1 MDKEVR
7 EQIKHQRIE
16 NEISGMAGQQTEYGG
31 DFFNYFTDLIKI
43 KNVPQHI
50 QNMLWGIANPVHT
63 ITNFDE
69 KDIRMMMRDFD
80 TIITV
85 WEMSIP
91 EYECTYEL
99 YSHFRQLEI
108 LFYSMIKRSSE
119 RGFERR
125 MQATQIQQK
134 EVSYAGENEGGPS
147 GIRGKVGK
155 FFGGGR

>member
-7 EQIKHQRIE
+7 EQIKQGRIN
-16 NEISGMAGQQTEYGG
+16 NESMQMDAQQTEYGG

-43 KNVPQHI
+43 KNVPEHI
-50 QNMLWGIANPVHT
+50 QAMLWGIANPVHT
-63 ITNFDE
+63 ITNFE
-69 KDIRMMMRDFD
+69 EGDIKIMMREFD
-80 TIITV
+80 TILTV

-91 EYECTYEL
+91 EYEGTYEL
-99 YSHFRQLEI
+99 YSNFRQLEI

-134 EVSYAGENEGGPS
+134 EISYAGEADNKPS
-147 GIRGKVGK
+147 GIRGKLGK
-155 FFGGGR
+155 FFGGK

>member
-1 MDKEVR
+1 MDKEVK
-7 EQIKHQRIE
+7 EQIKVQRRE
-16 NEISGMAGQQTEYGG
+16 NELMQPAGHQVEYGG
-31 DFFNYFTDLIKI
+31 DFFNYFTDLIRI
-43 KNVPQHI
+43 KNVPKHI
-50 QNMLWGIANPVHT
+50 QSMLWGIANPVHT

-69 KDIRMMMRDFD
+69 RDIRLMMREFD

-134 EVSYAGENEGGPS
+134 EVSYAGEMDSGPS